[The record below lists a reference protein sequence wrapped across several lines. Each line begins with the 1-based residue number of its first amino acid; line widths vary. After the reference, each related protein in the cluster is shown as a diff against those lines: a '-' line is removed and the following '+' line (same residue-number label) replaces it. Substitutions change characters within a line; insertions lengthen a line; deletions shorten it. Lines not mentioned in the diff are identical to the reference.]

1 MLKRIIDIAL
11 SFFALLLLSPFLVL
25 FSLLIYLQDFKNPF
39 YIADRVGKN
48 EKLYKMIKLRS
59 MIINADKS
67 GVDSTSSNDTR
78 ITKIG
83 SLVRKYKLDELTQL
97 INVFIGDM
105 SLVGPRPNVLSETN
119 IYSPLEKE
127 LLTIK
132 PGITDFASIVFSD
145 EGDILK
151 DSSDPDLDYNQL
163 IRPGKNLLG
172 LFYLKKSNIALDIY
186 LCFLTV
192 VAIVSKTNALSLI
205 NKLLIYLKADKEI
218 IEIASRKKPLLPRP
232 PPGMSEIVKSR

>member
-1 MLKRIIDIAL
+1 MSKRIIDIIL
-11 SFFALLLLSPFLVL
+11 SFLALLFFSPVLVV
-25 FSLLIYLQDFKNPF
+25 FSFLIYLQDFKNPF

-48 EKLYKMIKLRS
+48 EKLYRMIKLRS
-59 MIINADKS
+59 MIVNADKS

-97 INVFIGDM
+97 MNVFIGDM

-151 DSSDPDLDYNQL
+151 NSLDPDLDYNQL
-163 IRPGKNLLG
+163 IRPGKNLLA

-186 LCFLTV
+186 LCFITV
-192 VAIVSKTNALSLI
+192 IAILSKNKALLLI
-205 NKLLIYLKADKEI
+205 NKLLIYLKADEEI
-218 IEIASRKKPLLPRP
+218 IEIASRKNPLSPSP
-232 PPGMSEIVKSR
+232 PPGMKEVVKSR